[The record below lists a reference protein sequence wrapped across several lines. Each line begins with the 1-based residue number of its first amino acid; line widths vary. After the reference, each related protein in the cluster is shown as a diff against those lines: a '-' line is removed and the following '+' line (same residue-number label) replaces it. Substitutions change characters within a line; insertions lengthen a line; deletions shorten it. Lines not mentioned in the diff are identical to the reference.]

1 MDALEFFEKIAK
13 PNYEEAKRAPD
24 DLRLLWNAVVS
35 LNTIV
40 EFVVLH
46 RCNYE
51 ADLER
56 NELLKKADKIRKKIP
71 ELDYLNKWA
80 IAFKH
85 VRRNQKKTQYNPF
98 DRIAATPSSTG
109 IDPSDPSTWSIEI
122 DGLERDVVTVLDKAF
137 PEAENLINSLGR
149 AIDGAF

>member
-56 NELLKKADKIRKKIP
+56 NELLKKADKYEKR
-71 ELDYLNKWA
+71 
-80 IAFKH
+80 F
-85 VRRNQKKTQYNPF
+85 Q
-98 DRIAATPSSTG
+98 
-109 IDPSDPSTWSIEI
+109 
-122 DGLERDVVTVLDKAF
+122 
-137 PEAENLINSLGR
+137 NLTI
-149 AIDGAF
+149 

>member
-56 NELLKKADKIRKKIP
+56 NELLKKEIRKKIP
-71 ELDYLNKWA
+71 ELDYLNMQLHLNMYAEIKRKLN
-80 IAFKH
+80 I
-85 VRRNQKKTQYNPF
+85 
-98 DRIAATPSSTG
+98 IL
-109 IDPSDPSTWSIEI
+109 SI
-122 DGLERDVVTVLDKAF
+122 G
-137 PEAENLINSLGR
+137 
-149 AIDGAF
+149 